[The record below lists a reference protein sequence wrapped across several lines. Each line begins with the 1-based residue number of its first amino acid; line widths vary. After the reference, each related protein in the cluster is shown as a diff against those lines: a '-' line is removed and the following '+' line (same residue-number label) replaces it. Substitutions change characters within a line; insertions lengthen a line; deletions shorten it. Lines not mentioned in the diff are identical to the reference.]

1 MTKAIVVDGQ
11 PNFAHAFGVMRE
23 RWSELVR
30 AVTVLTL
37 AFFVAGCS
45 PFAASSPVAWG
56 DRVPTP
62 DPAAVVNQPV
72 LARGSTSITLL
83 PISPSGATI
92 GVAYGYDTPHC
103 GIGSPIDVDGSFWDA
118 IGIAPDSSHFDGL
131 PGTFRLVSANTAEFT
146 SADGQ
151 VLNLVR
157 HEGSKGFRFCM

>member
-1 MTKAIVVDGQ
+1 MTKATAVDGRR
-11 PNFAHAFGVMRE
+11 NFAHAFGVMRE
-23 RWSELVR
+23 RWRELLR

-37 AFFVAGCS
+37 AFLVAGCS
-45 PFAASSPVAWG
+45 LFAASSPAAWG
-56 DRVPTP
+56 DRVPTA
-62 DPAAVVNQPV
+62 DPAAEINQPI
-72 LARGSTSITLL
+72 LARSSTSIILL

-103 GIGSPIDVDGSFWDA
+103 GISSAIDVDGSFWDA
-118 IGIAPDSSHFDGL
+118 VGITPDSSHFDGQ

-157 HEGSKGFRFCM
+157 HEGAKEFRFCA